1 MPFVKRVLC
10 WIFAVTSLLYV
21 ENLYQITL
29 YGIRWHY
36 SPSLVPNVLFAVT
49 FDIFVVGFSGM
60 AWWSIRKE
68 MPSAKGWAIAAS
80 AMHILIFL
88 RQFIFPSQLVW
99 GRHVGALVIGIVG
112 LIAFLWPDGRVSAR
126 QPLGPGTQVTG

>member
-1 MPFVKRVLC
+1 MPFVKKVLC
-10 WIFAVTSLLYV
+10 WIFAVTSLLYL

-29 YGIRWHY
+29 YGMRRHY
-36 SPSLVPNVLFAVT
+36 APSLFLSVLLAVA
-49 FDIFVVGFSGM
+49 FDILVVGFSGM
-60 AWWSIRKE
+60 AWWSIWKE

-99 GRHVGALVIGIVG
+99 GRHAGALVIGIVG
-112 LIAFLWPDGRVSAR
+112 LIAFLWPDGRVSGSE
-126 QPLGPGTQVTG
+126 PLGPGT